1 MKNVAPVVALILGAF
16 SIVAYA
22 AFWLAVLPAH
32 AGEPA
37 CGRASWYGPG
47 FHGKPTA
54 SGETYNQNALTAAMP
69 SRKYLGRHYRVTY
82 QGRSVDVRINDVGP
96 AKWTGRAI
104 DLSKAAAAKLGM
116 IRAGVGSV
124 CLTRLR

>member
-54 SGETYNQNALTAAMP
+54 SGQRYNQNAMTAAHKTLP
-69 SRKYLGRHYRVTY
+69 FGAVVKVTE
-82 QGRSVDVRINDVGP
+82 QKTGRSVTVTITDRGPYYGSRI
-96 AKWTGRAI
+96 I
-104 DLSKAAAAKLGM
+104 DLSKAAAAKLGI
-116 IRAGVGSV
+116 IRDGTADV
-124 CLTRLR
+124 CLERL

>member
-1 MKNVAPVVALILGAF
+1 MLKLTLGLVPAAIVLACAIVALGAVNGF
-16 SIVAYA
+16 
-22 AFWLAVLPAH
+22 

-54 SGETYNQNALTAAMP
+54 SGETYNQNALTVAHKTLP
-69 SRKYLGRHYRVTY
+69 FGVRLRVTS
-82 QGRSVDVRINDVGP
+82 QKTGKSVIVRVNDRGPFIAGRFL
-96 AKWTGRAI
+96 

-116 IRAGVGSV
+116 LSAGVATV
-124 CLTRLR
+124 CVERL

>member
-47 FHGKPTA
+47 FHGKTTA
-54 SGETYNQNALTAAMP
+54 SGETYNQNALTVAHKTLP
-69 SRKYLGRHYRVTY
+69 FGVRLRVTS
-82 QGRSVDVRINDVGP
+82 QKTGKSVIVRVNDRGPFIAGRFL
-96 AKWTGRAI
+96 

-116 IRAGVGSV
+116 LQAGVAAV
-124 CLTRLR
+124 CVERL

>member
-54 SGETYNQNALTAAMP
+54 SGETYNQNALTVAHKTLP
-69 SRKYLGRHYRVTY
+69 FGVRLRVTS
-82 QGRSVDVRINDVGP
+82 QKTGKSVIVRVNDRGPFIAGRFL
-96 AKWTGRAI
+96 

-116 IRAGVGSV
+116 LSAGVATV
-124 CLTRLR
+124 CVERL